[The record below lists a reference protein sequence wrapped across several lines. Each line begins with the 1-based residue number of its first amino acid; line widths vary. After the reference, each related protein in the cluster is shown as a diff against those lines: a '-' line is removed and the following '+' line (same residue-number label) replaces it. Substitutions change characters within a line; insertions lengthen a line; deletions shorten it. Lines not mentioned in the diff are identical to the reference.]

1 MTSEKKEIIQYHI
14 ENKFIMTI
22 DRCFDGEI
30 TSVEGFPICLSEEFI
45 LTTIIVDFRD
55 EGYAILRTRDIVD
68 AYSNKSDSFIE
79 QICISEGLQNEIQQQ
94 VIQDLS
100 SIKQILLQLK
110 SYNGFISIQCENQIE
125 KCTFYL
131 GRIITVENDGVYFKD
146 VGMDGIWDDKIH
158 KIPYDEITQI
168 SYGDNYSKMFYKY
181 VENGKQ

>member
-22 DRCFDGEI
+22 DRCFNGEI
-30 TSVEGFPICLSEEFI
+30 TSVEGFPICFSEEFV

-79 QICISEGLQNEIQQQ
+79 QICISEGLQDMVQQEY
-94 VIQDLS
+94 IKEMDSL
-100 SIKQILLQLK
+100 KQIMFQLK
-110 SYNGFISIQCENQIE
+110 NYDGFVCIQCEHQLE

-131 GRIITVENDGVYFKD
+131 GKIITVEDDGVNFKD
-146 VGMDGIWDDKIH
+146 VGMDGIWDDEIH
-158 KIPYDEITQI
+158 KIPYEEITQI

-181 VENGKQ
+181 VEKM